1 MVDVLKHETSQRILV
16 VDDEE
21 TIRYLVRDK
30 LELAGYEVLT
40 ADSGGQALQII
51 QRHGLPHLAILDIT
65 MPGMDGFELCQALQQ
80 YADLPIVFLTAIDEE
95 ETVVKGIEQYAEDY
109 ITKPFSPREL
119 VSRVRRI
126 LSRVQNF
133 AYALEQLVQI
143 DERLRVNFT
152 NRELLVEDEPISL
165 TPIETKLLYILIQNA
180 GQIVL
185 TDFLLQRLWPREDV
199 FADTLRVHVHRL
211 RHKIEQTPSDPK
223 YILTERGKGYSFP
236 LLK

>member
-1 MVDVLKHETSQRILV
+1 MVDVLRHETSKRILV

-65 MPGMDGFELCQALQQ
+65 MPGMDGFELCQTLQQ
-80 YADLPIVFLTAIDEE
+80 SADLPVIFLTAIDEE
-95 ETVVKGIEQYAEDY
+95 ETVIKGIEQYAEDY

-119 VSRVRRI
+119 VSRVRRV
-126 LSRVQNF
+126 LSRIRDF
-133 AYALEQLVQI
+133 AYALEQLIQI
-143 DERLRVNFT
+143 DDRLRVNFA
-152 NRELLVEDEPISL
+152 NREVLVQKEPVSL
-165 TPIETKLLYILIQNA
+165 TPIETKLLYILVQNA
-180 GQIVL
+180 GHIVS

-211 RHKIEQTPSDPK
+211 RHKIEPIPSSPK
-223 YILTERGKGYSFP
+223 YIITERGKGYSFP
-236 LLK
+236 HLQ